1 MTDDSG
7 PFFALKQ
14 KAGDHIPSGFM
25 FGTDLAEL
33 MAWAEG
39 AEAAH
44 EDPEDKPVEA
54 PETEI
59 HPLKGLMQKITDTG
73 HEQSEM
79 LAILNIVR
87 DVFPTMIAK
96 SDFIDEIMASNP
108 EVVKEEK
115 YTIVSVQ
122 GVPIPK
128 LRSMLERV
136 ARTREGLEAIP
147 TAVLLSLVATFDTQM
162 ADIVRVML
170 GIKSDRLRSGQ
181 RMVPLSEIMAA
192 TSLQDVIDKAITD
205 EVYQFSRN
213 SHDEQVGYIEDAF
226 SINIKEHWKRWP
238 DLIEVFERRN
248 LVAHGE
254 RRFTKRYAQI
264 CTRAGH
270 KKSEELVGTP
280 VLITFQYL
288 RQALG
293 TLTEFG
299 ILTAFSLWRKHLP
312 SDEEEAMSSLNEIA
326 FSLIESGRYAVA
338 ARVAEYALSLRNTKA
353 KATTN
358 LMFVVNLA
366 SAQKHLGQ
374 SEAFAKT
381 LEKTDWTATSDDFQ
395 FCVAALREDM
405 DELERILP
413 IVKASERISAASMQS
428 WPVFSFVR
436 KSDRFKAAYKA
447 HFGEDLNEP
456 AALALESEKASFTE
470 GSLSPSDDELTTH

>member
-1 MTDDSG
+1 MR
-7 PFFALKQ
+7 
-14 KAGDHIPSGFM
+14 
-25 FGTDLAEL
+25 
-33 MAWAEG
+33 
-39 AEAAH
+39 
-44 EDPEDKPVEA
+44 
-54 PETEI
+54 
-59 HPLKGLMQKITDTG
+59 KITDTG

-79 LAILNIVR
+79 LSILNLVR
-87 DVFPTMIAK
+87 DVFPMTIAK
-96 SDFIDEIMASNP
+96 SDFIDDMMASNP
-108 EVVKEEK
+108 EIRRGDDYKIISVK
-115 YTIVSVQ
+115 
-122 GVPIPK
+122 GVPIRK
-128 LRSMLERV
+128 LNSVMDRVERIG
-136 ARTREGLEAIP
+136 EGLAAIP

-170 GIKSDRLRSGQ
+170 SIKSDRLRSGQ

-213 SHDEQVGYIEDAF
+213 SHDEQVGYIENAF

-254 RRFTKRYAQI
+254 RRFTKRYAEI

-270 KKSEELVGTP
+270 KKSEELIGTP

-312 SDEEEAMSSLNEIA
+312 LDEEEAMSSLNEIT
-326 FSLIESGRYAVA
+326 FSLIESSRYAVA
-338 ARVAEYALSLRNTKA
+338 ARVAEYALSLKNTKA
-353 KATTN
+353 TATTN
-358 LMFVVNLA
+358 LMFIVNLA

-374 SEAFAKT
+374 TEAFSKT

-395 FCVAALREDM
+395 FCVAALKEDI
-405 DELERILP
+405 DELERIIP
-413 IVKASERISAASMQS
+413 IVKASERVSAAAMKS

-436 KSDRFKAAYKA
+436 KSDRFQAAYKA
-447 HFGEDLNEP
+447 HFGDDLNEP
-456 AALALESEKASFTE
+456 ATFALEAEPQ
-470 GSLSPSDDELTTH
+470 SLGDNPLAPLDDGVTKH